1 MQAIV
6 KEKRAPGLTVKSV
19 PKPAPGPGEVLIA
32 VRHAGVCGTDLH
44 IADWDPWAQSRIKP
58 PIVVGHEFAGE
69 IQGLGDGVTGLR
81 VGQLVTA
88 EGHIVCGHCLQCR
101 TGNSHICKNTRIIG
115 VDRDGAFAEYIV
127 MPTTNVLT
135 LSGIPTEVGAIMD
148 PMGNAFHTVLTAE
161 IPGSTVFVVGCGPI
175 GCFAVGIAR
184 AAGATKVI
192 ASDVNPKRLA
202 LAEKMGAHVVIN
214 AAKEDVVQTVVAETD
229 GEGADVV
236 CEMSGVP
243 SALHQAFASVRLG
256 GRVQLLGIPKGEV
269 PINLA
274 DEIIFKG
281 ITVYGVIGRR
291 MYQTWHQMRR
301 FLIGGQFDPRP
312 VLNYLDS
319 PQGSRVKME
328 GRGDVVILSSN
339 NYLGL
344 SNVPD
349 VVQAGKAGLDH
360 WGAGTASVRFIC
372 GTFTIHRQLEE
383 ALAKFVGCE
392 SSLSYVSCW
401 NANEGLC
408 PTILSEPDIVISDQL
423 NHASIIDSIRLAKA
437 ITKCQTTVFK
447 HSDMADLE
455 ATLKAAGSARRKLIF
470 TDGIFS
476 MEGDIAKLP
485 DLVALARKYDAI
497 LAVDD
502 SHATGVLGKCG
513 RGTAE
518 HYGMLGQIDVITSTL
533 GKALGGAAG
542 GFTAGPLALT
552 DYLTQRSRPQL
563 FSNALPPT
571 VAASALAAVQHVER
585 HPELVSRLSQNA
597 RYFREQLLS
606 LGFKPLPGETPIVPV
621 ILGETAKAIRMSELL
636 LAEGVFV
643 TGFGYPV
650 VPQGHARVR
659 CQLSAA
665 HSRDDLDFALRA
677 FKKVGSK
684 LGLI

>member
-1 MQAIV
+1 MSFMRQLQDELAGFK
-6 KEKRAPGLTVKSV
+6 KEGVYKR
-19 PKPAPGPGEVLIA
+19 
-32 VRHAGVCGTDLH
+32 
-44 IADWDPWAQSRIKP
+44 
-58 PIVVGHEFAGE
+58 
-69 IQGLGDGVTGLR
+69 
-81 VGQLVTA
+81 
-88 EGHIVCGHCLQCR
+88 
-101 TGNSHICKNTRIIG
+101 
-115 VDRDGAFAEYIV
+115 
-127 MPTTNVLT
+127 
-135 LSGIPTEVGAIMD
+135 
-148 PMGNAFHTVLTAE
+148 
-161 IPGSTVFVVGCGPI
+161 
-175 GCFAVGIAR
+175 
-184 AAGATKVI
+184 
-192 ASDVNPKRLA
+192 
-202 LAEKMGAHVVIN
+202 
-214 AAKEDVVQTVVAETD
+214 
-229 GEGADVV
+229 
-236 CEMSGVP
+236 
-243 SALHQAFASVRLG
+243 
-256 GRVQLLGIPKGEV
+256 
-269 PINLA
+269 
-274 DEIIFKG
+274 
-281 ITVYGVIGRR
+281 
-291 MYQTWHQMRR
+291 
-301 FLIGGQFDPRP
+301 
-312 VLNYLDS
+312 LNYLDS

-344 SNVPD
+344 SNVPE
-349 VVQAGKAGLDH
+349 VVQAGKDGLEH
-360 WGAGTASVRFIC
+360 WGAGTSSVRFIC
-372 GTFTIHRQLEE
+372 GTFTIHRELEN

-392 SSLSYVSCW
+392 SALTYVSCW

-408 PTILSEPDIVISDQL
+408 PTVLGESDIVISDQL

-437 ITKCQTTVFK
+437 ITKCQTAVYK

-455 ATLKAAGSARRKLIF
+455 EKLRAAGKARRKLIF

-485 DLVALARKYDAI
+485 DLAALARKYDAV

-502 SHATGVLGKCG
+502 SHATGVLGKAG

-518 HYGMLGQIDVITSTL
+518 HYGMLGEIDVITSTL

-542 GFTAGPLALT
+542 GFTAGPVALT

-571 VAASALAAVQHVER
+571 VAASALAAVRCIEA
-585 HPELVSRLSQNA
+585 HPELVNQLHQNA

-606 LGFKPLPGETPIVPV
+606 LGFKPLAGETPIVPV
-621 ILGETAKAIRMSELL
+621 ILGETAKAIHMSELL

-665 HSRDDLDFALRA
+665 HTKDDLDFALRA